1 MPISRKQVRQLCS
14 PDEYEVYSASLRTRL
29 PQLPATELHTYIQR
43 ARELIRPGPA
53 GARKPRTFRRI
64 PRKRD
69 LLRGALSRFEGRL
82 VTLAREKAQPGTGAP
97 Q

>member
-29 PQLPATELHTYIQR
+29 PQLPPTELHTYIQR
-43 ARELIRPGPA
+43 ARDLIRPGPK
-53 GARKPRTFRRI
+53 GARAARKFRRT

-69 LLRGALSRFEGRL
+69 LLCGALSRFEGRL
-82 VTLAREKAQPGTGAP
+82 VTLAREKAHPGTGTP
-97 Q
+97 K